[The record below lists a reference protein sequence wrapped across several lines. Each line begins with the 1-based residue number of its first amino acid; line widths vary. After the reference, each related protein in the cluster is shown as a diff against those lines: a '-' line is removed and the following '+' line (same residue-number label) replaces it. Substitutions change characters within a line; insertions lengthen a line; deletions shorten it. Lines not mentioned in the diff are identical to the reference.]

1 MERGIDTGDML
12 DGVQGG
18 NRTRAEWMQAVDA
31 VGPLKLKLQGELLP
45 AARKQRQSFLQ
56 RRFSSSAAS
65 SAPGALAPSAGEM
78 DVDELRLCQVWLYGL
93 ASRLSR
99 CKKAASALADGV
111 GMGDPNKPLEN
122 YASRR
127 WDPSSPIWQEMEA
140 CVHLHAARSGAEA
153 DLAWRG
159 RPKP

>member
-78 DVDELRLCQVWLYGL
+78 DVD
-93 ASRLSR
+93 
-99 CKKAASALADGV
+99 
-111 GMGDPNKPLEN
+111 
-122 YASRR
+122 
-127 WDPSSPIWQEMEA
+127 
-140 CVHLHAARSGAEA
+140 
-153 DLAWRG
+153 
-159 RPKP
+159 